1 MAEENRDIRATSRIT
16 ARIDVSIDPNKLN
29 PVEYLSY
36 HDALM
41 ALKNIHQTL
50 SSMEIESKSHTDIE
64 KESNQYRITCRMAAM
79 MLETTNEDVCD
90 FGKYE
95 IDASIVLTTDST
107 GSLIAESSSE
117 LVKLVQD
124 IETLCRE
131 KG

>member
-41 ALKNIHQTL
+41 TLKNIHQTL
-50 SSMEIESKSHTDIE
+50 SSMEIESKSHTDID
-64 KESNQYRITCRMAAM
+64 KEANQYRFACR
-79 MLETTNEDVCD
+79 LEATTDESILYLSEV
-90 FGKYE
+90 
-95 IDASIVLTTDST
+95 SIVLTTST
-107 GSLIAESSSE
+107 GSVEESNSE
-117 LVKLVQD
+117 LVKLVHD

>member
-1 MAEENRDIRATSRIT
+1 MAEEKRDIRATSRIT

-41 ALKNIHQTL
+41 ALKNIHRTL
-50 SSMEIESKSHTDIE
+50 SSVEIKSKSHTDID
-64 KESNQYRITCRMAAM
+64 KEGNQYRFACR
-79 MLETTNEDVCD
+79 LEATTDESILYSSEV
-90 FGKYE
+90 
-95 IDASIVLTTDST
+95 SIVLTTST
-107 GSLIAESSSE
+107 GSVEESNSE
-117 LVKLVQD
+117 LVKLVHD